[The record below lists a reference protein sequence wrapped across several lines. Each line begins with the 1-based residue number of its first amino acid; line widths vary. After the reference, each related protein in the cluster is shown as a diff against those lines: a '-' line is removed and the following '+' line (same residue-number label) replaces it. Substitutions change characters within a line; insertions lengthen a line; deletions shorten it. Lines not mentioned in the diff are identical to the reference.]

1 MAYLEFPLSN
11 FIGHSLDII
20 ETLYAVS
27 ENFNL
32 EERDDTELIMNLKP
46 IEGYKPTRDHTPSVL
61 WDKEFEPIFGCDNV
75 CIYDPYYLLYLKLI
89 DYITEKFEE
98 EGIFKYCVDN
108 DTVFELNCKDDVKDF
123 LAHIIQTVPCS
134 LYEIKENINLC

>member
-11 FIGHSLDII
+11 FIGHSEGII
-20 ETLYAVS
+20 ETLYTIP

-32 EERDDTELIMNLKP
+32 EERDDTDLVMNLKP
-46 IEGYKPTRDHTPSVL
+46 IESYNPTRHNIPSVI

-75 CIYDPYYLLYLKLI
+75 CMYDPYYILYLKLI
-89 DYITEKFEE
+89 DYIIEKFEE
-98 EGIFKYCVDN
+98 DGEFKYCIDN
-108 DTVFELNCKDDVKDF
+108 DSVYELNHKNDVKDF

-134 LYEIKENINLC
+134 LYEIKNNLNIS